1 MLWFE
6 VDEQEEIFINYL
18 PEGAAYKQAA
28 VQGSNFNNLVKTL
41 AGSFQWL
48 AIRFNSTFRGLF
60 VTESDVLVDQWKKDY
75 NVPNTIFKTSKAN
88 RVDVFTLKYLM
99 RGNTE
104 WHFRA
109 IANIYLIDVIIEA
122 GSKDNPPEAGKTID
136 YMTVKYIPDNRF
148 NLPYDIPH
156 HLRFSEPIEKLKQI
170 YAIIKPSNLKIIYE
184 PLPEHTP
191 FPIPRVLFPENL

>member
-18 PEGAAYKQAA
+18 PKGAAYKQAS

-60 VTESDVLVDQWKKDY
+60 VTESNVLIDHWKKDY
-75 NVPNTIFKTSKAN
+75 NVPNTIFKTSKTN
-88 RVDVFTLKYLM
+88 RIDVFTLKYLM
-99 RGNTE
+99 RGNTD

-122 GSKDNPPEAGKTID
+122 GSKDHPPEAGKTVD
-136 YMTVKYIPDNRF
+136 YMTVKYISKDKF
-148 NLPYDIPH
+148 NLPYRVPH
-156 HLRFSEPIEKLKQI
+156 HLRFDEGLIKLKQI
-170 YAIIKPSNLKIIYE
+170 YEIIKPSNIQIIYE
-184 PLPEHTP
+184 PVPDNTP